1 MEPDNFLLRPE
12 NLLFAVA
19 AAVSGLM
26 LLWPLISRKTV
37 TEIDTMAA
45 IKLINYQNAQ
55 VLDVRDDSEYAAGH
69 LPNSKHIPAEKMSER
84 WHELEK
90 YKESPIV
97 IIYKSGVR
105 SGKPSSVLH
114 KNGFTQ
120 VHDLKGG
127 IDAWRRANLPIV
139 KR

>member
-12 NLLFAVA
+12 NLLFVIA
-19 AAVSGLM
+19 AAVSALM
-26 LLWPLISRKTV
+26 LLWPMISRKSV
-37 TEIDTMAA
+37 TEVDTVAA

-55 VLDVRDDSEYAAGH
+55 ILDVRDESEYVAGH
-69 LPNSKHIPAEKMSER
+69 LPNSKNIPAEKMSER

-90 YKESPIV
+90 FKEKPIV
-97 IIYKSGVR
+97 LIYKSGVR
-105 SGKPSSVLH
+105 SGNPGSILH

>member
-1 MEPDNFLLRPE
+1 MEPDNFFLRPE
-12 NLLFAVA
+12 NLLFVTA

-26 LLWPLISRKTV
+26 LLWPLISRKSV
-37 TEIDTMAA
+37 TEVDTMAA

-55 VLDVRDDSEYAAGH
+55 VLDVRDEGEYSAGH

-90 YKESPIV
+90 FKEKPIV
-97 IIYKSGVR
+97 VIYKSGVR
-105 SGKPSSVLH
+105 SGNASSVLH

-120 VHDLKGG
+120 IHDLKGG

>member
-12 NLLFAVA
+12 NLLFAIA
-19 AAVSGLM
+19 AVVSGLM

-37 TEIDTMAA
+37 TEIDTTAA

-55 VLDVRDDSEYAAGH
+55 VVDVRDDSEFAAGH
-69 LPNSKHIPAEKMSER
+69 LPDSKHIPAEKMSER
-84 WHELEK
+84 WYELEK
-90 YKESPIV
+90 YKENPIV
-97 IIYKSGVR
+97 MIYKSGAR
-105 SGKPSSVLH
+105 TSKPSSILH